1 MHARPAG
8 QQNKHG
14 LRVCID
20 VAELNPRHMV
30 PGGVTNLWYF
40 SPAGET
46 TIIGIIGMIGGGG
59 ASGGGVVSGCAG
71 GGGET
76 FTMIG
81 G

>member
-30 PGGVTNLWYF
+30 PLWYF

-46 TIIGIIGMIGGGG
+46 TIIGGGGG
-59 ASGGGVVSGCAG
+59 VYGGGVVSAG